1 MKVTIMV
8 RTMDNM
14 RVLLLGSLGSTCKP
28 TVLDVRSSMSVQ
40 DFQQLGVAG
49 GIRFKGAGFGFGVG
63 IRVLSPHPQPSTVK
77 SLCRIRN
84 PKLQPYPP

>member
-28 TVLDVRSSMSVQ
+28 TVLDVRSSVSVQ

-49 GIRFKGAGFGFGVG
+49 GIRFKGAGS
-63 IRVLSPHPQPSTVK
+63 RVWVWRRYQSIILAPSAVN
-77 SLCRIRN
+77 RQIPMPD
-84 PKLQPYPP
+84 PKP